1 LSRTRNAK
9 SVTKTRRGNIR
20 AKAASCCPGCNAKR
34 IKLRLGRLGYGRDFC
49 GDGNLREGDISE
61 GVALLAPSVQAAL
74 QGADV
79 LNALLPKE
87 QRHTGAG
94 GFVWSSTVEDD
105 LAVTRQATGGFLQF
119 LGVHTKCTGDGFRV
133 GFEVQRV
140 AKVDDDQIFA
150 VIDLL
155 L

>member
-1 LSRTRNAK
+1 VA
-9 SVTKTRRGNIR
+9 RR
-20 AKAASCCPGCNAKR
+20 
-34 IKLRLGRLGYGRDFC
+34 LRFGWLGYGRDF
-49 GDGNLREGDISE
+49 GRDGNLREGDIGE
-61 GVALLAPSVQAAL
+61 RVALLSPSVQAAL

-105 LAVTRQATGGFLQF
+105 LAVARQTTGGFLQF
-119 LGVHTKCTGDGFRV
+119 LGVYAKCTGDSFRV

-150 VIDLL
+150 VIELL